1 MDSARRVVDGQA
13 SELTCSEHLHV
24 AHRRAQQL
32 LVVVYCSIHDRSEFF
47 FRTTNAKLS
56 LKVRMLKAEVV
67 EALLYGC
74 ATWTLRPE
82 DYESLR
88 TVQHKLLL
96 CVVGFRR
103 KDRVGYKTLY
113 REVLGKTKC
122 KRIETTIRKRQLWF
136 AGAVARQDD
145 GRLPKRVMFGRLA
158 ARGPKGTGRPS
169 KHWGDRLKEN
179 LQLLGAVPRKGK
191 ERKWFVYGVET
202 KDSEDWVSAAKVLR
216 KWFRGVEEGAK
227 VLEEAWRRTDLYQS
241 RRRHEREAAELRAA
255 KRSGSSDGNG
265 RPGCP
270 LCAGLE

>member
-1 MDSARRVVDGQA
+1 
-13 SELTCSEHLHV
+13 
-24 AHRRAQQL
+24 
-32 LVVVYCSIHDRSEFF
+32 
-47 FRTTNAKLS
+47 
-56 LKVRMLKAEVV
+56 MLKAEVV

-88 TVQHKLLL
+88 TVHHKLLL
-96 CVVGFRR
+96 RVVGFRR
-103 KDRVGYKTLY
+103 KDRVGYKTLSY

-122 KRIETTIRKRQLWF
+122 ERIETTIRKRQLWF

-255 KRSGSSDGNG
+255 KRSRTTANDEAQMEMDD
-265 RPGCP
+265 RVARFVPD
-270 LCAGLE
+270 